1 MTRSALGPRSW
12 GARRRRPALAS
23 SERTPIATALS
34 RDKRPRTYPQIG
46 EWARSCLL
54 LGGRGS
60 FSEKAILLVVYVGV
74 ISLIRGITELVL
86 SLKPKGTRTRIA
98 VA

>member
-1 MTRSALGPRSW
+1 
-12 GARRRRPALAS
+12 
-23 SERTPIATALS
+23 
-34 RDKRPRTYPQIG
+34 
-46 EWARSCLL
+46 LL

-74 ISLIRGITELVL
+74 ISLIRGITELAL